1 MRAVVHDNYGPPEV
15 LRVKVVQRP
24 VPKDTEVLIRVRAS
38 TVTSADCRVRSLRV
52 PVGFGLLSRLV
63 FGVRRPRQAILGVEL
78 AGNVL
83 AGLPD
88 MLPMPW
94 VALTSSH
101 RIIAGPAAGR
111 AEDLRALAALAQA
124 GTFKPV
130 IDRRYPL
137 EQIAEARRYVDS
149 GRTKGNVVIKLAD
162 QASATP
168 ANSR

>member
-1 MRAVVHDNYGPPEV
+1 M
-15 LRVKVVQRP
+15 
-24 VPKDTEVLIRVRAS
+24 
-38 TVTSADCRVRSLRV
+38 
-52 PVGFGLLSRLV
+52 
-63 FGVRRPRQAILGVEL
+63 
-78 AGNVL
+78 L

-101 RIIAGPAAGR
+101 RIIAGPVAGR

-124 GTFKPV
+124 GAFRPV

-162 QASATP
+162 QVSATP

>member
-1 MRAVVHDNYGPPEV
+1 M
-15 LRVKVVQRP
+15 
-24 VPKDTEVLIRVRAS
+24 
-38 TVTSADCRVRSLRV
+38 
-52 PVGFGLLSRLV
+52 
-63 FGVRRPRQAILGVEL
+63 
-78 AGNVL
+78 L

-124 GTFKPV
+124 GAFRPV

-137 EQIAEARRYVDS
+137 EQIAEAHRYVDS
-149 GRTKGNVVIKLAD
+149 GRKKGNVVITLAD

>member
-1 MRAVVHDNYGPPEV
+1 
-15 LRVKVVQRP
+15 
-24 VPKDTEVLIRVRAS
+24 
-38 TVTSADCRVRSLRV
+38 
-52 PVGFGLLSRLV
+52 
-63 FGVRRPRQAILGVEL
+63 
-78 AGNVL
+78 
-83 AGLPD
+83 

-124 GTFKPV
+124 GTFKAV

-137 EQIAEARRYVDS
+137 DQIAEAHRCVDN
-149 GRTKGNVVIKLAD
+149 GGKKVNVVIKLAD